1 MSDGVPLGKLKRLG
15 PGPGVVIPPPLLSLA
30 MFGAAVC
37 REFWLEQEDGDDG
50 FRNADGPSLDVLA
63 EYYGVMFD
71 DGYPKPTRDIRE
83 TIGRLCLRPDRVEL
97 GQPFPTG
104 EIA

>member
-1 MSDGVPLGKLKRLG
+1 MSDEVPSESRKRLG
-15 PGPGVVIPPPLLSLA
+15 PGLGVVIPPPLLSLA

-50 FRNADGPSLDVLA
+50 FRIADGIYLDALA
-63 EYYGVMFD
+63 QYYGVQVD

-97 GQPFPTG
+97 GQPLPTG
-104 EIA
+104 EIV